1 MATKTAK
8 KMKLKPLGDR
18 VIVQPEQAESKTS
31 TGIILPDS
39 AQEKP
44 MTGKVIAVG
53 PGDLN
58 DEGERT
64 PVSVKVGDRVVYG
77 KFSGNEIELND
88 ETVIILRDAELLAK
102 LG

>member
-53 PGDLN
+53 PGELN

>member
-8 KMKLKPLGDR
+8 KISLKPLGDR

-53 PGDLN
+53 PGELN

-64 PVSVKVGDRVVYG
+64 AVSVKVGDRVVYG